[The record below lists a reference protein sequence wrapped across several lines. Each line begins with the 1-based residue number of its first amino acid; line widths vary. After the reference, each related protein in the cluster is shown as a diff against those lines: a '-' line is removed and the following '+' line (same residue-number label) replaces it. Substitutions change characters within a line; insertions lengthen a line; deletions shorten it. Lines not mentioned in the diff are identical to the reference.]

1 MAESSSNNSAAS
13 RQRRAQLA
21 QQSQQAQQVQ
31 QAQLAQHTTAT
42 PLQLHIRRDSRPSE
56 SIDIERLLSSS
67 FYPGSNTNYTFNDP
81 SPSSSAGTVYV
92 DDDNADYPE
101 RRAIDPESPD
111 NDKPAK
117 TKKKAPALG
126 KAAGTKRKTDAGDN
140 EGPGERR
147 RKQIREAQRAYR
159 QRKISQ
165 TAYLE
170 ERVRQLEG
178 AIENMSS
185 VVLSFS
191 EELIGSN
198 ILSCQSDLTSRLRD
212 ALATCLTLVRETGT
226 GSMEHEPAAEPSIQ
240 HSMAL
245 VPSSIPPAMPN
256 KPTSIKNI
264 FGNKPYPDMNT
275 SMPVAAFMDMLAT
288 SAVYYGYL
296 ALADPTLS
304 TTRLHRH
311 FGLPLQ
317 LMNRDKLLSY
327 FSHLFQTRLCR
338 AQIAG
343 DERPA
348 KPGMPFF
355 SIGGAGTH
363 YSPVLATSVSTSSSS
378 SSRAAVGAPPLSLPW
393 ANTADQCST
402 YSERRNEWTVPM
414 DPSSVPAN
422 IQDRFEGD
430 WFDMQDLELY
440 LLERGVSLRMKPEKE
455 SHGDINVPLFLR
467 GLMLNTTCLGQS
479 PGFRRRDVEIAMQ
492 AAQCG
497 PQA

>member
-1 MAESSSNNSAAS
+1 MPGSSSNP
-13 RQRRAQLA
+13 
-21 QQSQQAQQVQ
+21 
-31 QAQLAQHTTAT
+31 TAT
-42 PLQLHIRRDSRPSE
+42 PLELHIRRDSRPTE
-56 SIDIERLLSSS
+56 STDIERLLSSS
-67 FYPGSNTNYTFNDP
+67 FYPGAGSNYNHHTGL
-81 SPSSSAGTVYV
+81 SPPYSTVFV
-92 DDDNADYPE
+92 DDDNGDSPEQQRADSSQ
-101 RRAIDPESPD
+101 SPQS
-111 NDKPAK
+111 NKPAK
-117 TKKKAPALG
+117 NKKKAPTQS
-126 KAAGTKRKTDAGDN
+126 KPTGTKRKSDAADN

-170 ERVRQLEG
+170 ERVKQLEG

-198 ILSCQSDLTSRLRD
+198 ILSCQSDLTNRLRD
-212 ALATCLTLVRETGT
+212 ALATCLSLVRETGST
-226 GSMEHEPAAEPSIQ
+226 ALEEEESSDEGEPNPARSLAVVRSSP
-240 HSMAL
+240 
-245 VPSSIPPAMPN
+245 SIPPTVPN
-256 KPTSIKNI
+256 KPPGIKNI

-275 SMPVAAFMDMLAT
+275 SMTVAAFMDMVTT

-304 TTRLHRH
+304 TTRLYRH

-317 LMNRDKLLSY
+317 LMDRDKLLSY
-327 FSHLFQTRLCR
+327 FSALFQTRLSR
-338 AQIAG
+338 EQASG
-343 DERPA
+343 GFPN

-363 YSPVLATSVSTSSSS
+363 YSPVLAGGAASTSSPT
-378 SSRAAVGAPPLSLPW
+378 APLSLPW

-402 YSERRNEWTVPM
+402 WSVRNNSWTVRM
-414 DPSSVPAN
+414 DTSNVPEN

-440 LLERGVSLRMKPEKE
+440 LIERGVSLRMKPNKE

-479 PGFRRRDVEIAMQ
+479 PGFRRRDVEIALQ